1 MSLYEFHEAANLFPL
16 LAGEEFDALVADIRA
31 HGQLE
36 PIVLYDN
43 MILDGRNRYLACQQ
57 LGIEPK
63 VSIYRGTLSPVEFVI
78 SRNLHR
84 RHLTASQRAV
94 LALDVLPQLEAEA
107 KQRQGTRTDLVETIP
122 PSSIKSRDQAAQLT
136 AVNPHY
142 VSDAKAI
149 QQKAPQLLEQVR
161 AGELTIPEAKREIR
175 KLEFNIRCKARMNGA
190 ADIPIPV
197 GKYRCIEADPPW
209 ALDACEGKSAIA
221 HYNVMDLDAIKALG
235 VKVLERAADDCHLWL
250 WAINPMLPEA
260 LDVMKAWG
268 FEYKSCLTWVKS
280 NGFGTGHYLRGA
292 TEHCL
297 LGVRGSLKCL
307 RNDQRT
313 YFEAPRTDHS
323 RKPEIF
329 YELIET
335 LSPSPRLRLFAR
347 SQRYGWDSWGDQV

>member
-1 MSLYEFHEAANLFPL
+1 MTQYDYHDAANLFPL
-16 LAGEEFDALVADIRA
+16 MDGEEFDALVADIRA

-63 VSIYRGTLSPVEFVI
+63 VCVYRGTLSPVEFVI

-84 RHLTASQRAV
+84 RHLTSSQRAV
-94 LALDVLPQLEAEA
+94 LALDVLPKLEEEA
-107 KQRQGTRTDLVETIP
+107 KGRMLAGKADPTQIIAEGEARE
-122 PSSIKSRDQAAQLT
+122 KAAKLT
-136 AVNPHY
+136 ATNRQY

>member
-1 MSLYEFHEAANLFPL
+1 MTQYDYHDAANLFPL
-16 LAGEEFDALVADIRA
+16 MNGEEFDALVADIRT

-36 PIVLYDN
+36 PIVLYDGR
-43 MILDGRNRYLACQQ
+43 ILDGRNRYLACQQ

-63 VSIYRGTLSPVEFVI
+63 VCVYQGTLSPVEFVI

-84 RHLTASQRAV
+84 RHLTSSQRAV
-94 LALDVLPQLEAEA
+94 LALDVLSQLEAEA
-107 KQRQGTRTDLVETIP
+107 KQRQVEAGKHKQI
-122 PSSIKSRDQAAQLT
+122 IAEAGQARDKAAKLT
-136 AVNPHY
+136 ATNRQY
-142 VSDAKAI
+142 VSDAKRIAE
-149 QQKAPQLLEQVR
+149 KSPELLRRVR
-161 AGELTIPEAKREIR
+161 TGELTIPEAKREIR
-175 KLEFNIRCKARMNGA
+175 KLEFNARMNGA
-190 ADIPIPV
+190 ADIPIPA

-260 LDVMKAWG
+260 LDVMQAWG